1 MNRYTIGIILK
12 PHGVRGA
19 IKVGPMTDDVAR
31 FKSLEKVYIENK
43 MYKVLNAQISPNEV
57 ILTLDGL
64 TDRNQAEL
72 FRNKDIQVEKAD
84 AVKLQEGR
92 YFIVDIVG
100 CEVFVEDKS
109 IGKVDEV
116 LQNGAADVYVIKSKD
131 KECMVP
137 ALKTLLLN
145 VDTEN
150 KKIVLDKKVFEEVV
164 VYEDWSINTISWN
177 VWSIKCWNLEKGPT
191 K

>member
-164 VYEDWSINTISWN
+164 VYED
-177 VWSIKCWNLEKGPT
+177 
-191 K
+191 

>member
-12 PHGVRGA
+12 PHGVKGA

-31 FKSLEKVYIENK
+31 FKSLEKVYIDNK
-43 MYKVLNAQISPNEV
+43 MYKVSNAQISPNEV

-64 TDRNQAEL
+64 EDRNQAEL
-72 FRNKDIQVEKAD
+72 FRNKEIQVEKAD
-84 AVKLQEGR
+84 AVKLEEGR

-109 IGKVDEV
+109 IGKIDEV
-116 LQNGAADVYVIKSKD
+116 LQNGAADVYVIKSQD

-137 ALKTLLLN
+137 ALKKLLIS
-145 VDTEN
+145 VDTDN

-164 VYEDWSINTISWN
+164 VYED
-177 VWSIKCWNLEKGPT
+177 
-191 K
+191 

>member
-12 PHGVRGA
+12 PHGVKGA

-31 FKSLEKVYIENK
+31 FKSLKTVYIDNK
-43 MYKVLNAQISPNEV
+43 MYNVLNAQISSNEV
-57 ILTLDGL
+57 YLTLDGIK
-64 TDRNQAEL
+64 DRDEAEL
-72 FRNKDIQVEKAD
+72 FRNKEIQVNKAD
-84 AVKLQEGR
+84 AVKLEEGR
-92 YFIVDIVG
+92 YFIVDIVD

-116 LQNGAADVYVIKSKD
+116 LQNGAADVYVIKSGD

-137 ALKTLLLN
+137 ALKKLLVK
-145 VDTEN
+145 VDCDA
-150 KKIVLDKKVFEEVV
+150 KKIILDKQVFEEVV
-164 VYEDWSINTISWN
+164 VYEDWGINFIPWD
-177 VWSIKCWNLEKGPT
+177 VWSSKCWDPWKGAT

>member
-12 PHGVRGA
+12 PHGVKGA

-31 FKSLEKVYIENK
+31 FKSLEKVYIDNK

-64 TDRNQAEL
+64 ADRNQAEL
-72 FRNKDIQVEKAD
+72 FRNKEIQVEKAD
-84 AVKLQEGR
+84 AVKLEEGR

-109 IGKVDEV
+109 IGKIDEV
-116 LQNGAADVYVIKSKD
+116 LQNGAADVYVIKSQD

-137 ALKTLLLN
+137 ALKKLLIS
-145 VDTEN
+145 VDTDN

-164 VYEDWSINTISWN
+164 VYED
-177 VWSIKCWNLEKGPT
+177 
-191 K
+191 

>member
-12 PHGVRGA
+12 PHGVKGA

-31 FKSLEKVYIENK
+31 FKKLEKVYINEK
-43 MYKVLNAQISPNEV
+43 MYKVLNAQLSSNEV
-57 ILTLDGL
+57 FLTLDGINSR
-64 TDRNQAEL
+64 DEAEL
-72 FRNKDIQVEKAD
+72 FRNKEIQVEKND
-84 AVKLQEGR
+84 AVKLEEGR

-100 CEVFVEDKS
+100 CEVFVEDEP
-109 IGKVDEV
+109 IGKIQEV
-116 LQNGAADVYVIKSKD
+116 LQHGAADVYVIKSKD

-137 ALKTLLLN
+137 ALKKLLVS

-164 VYEDWSINTISWN
+164 VYED
-177 VWSIKCWNLEKGPT
+177 
-191 K
+191 